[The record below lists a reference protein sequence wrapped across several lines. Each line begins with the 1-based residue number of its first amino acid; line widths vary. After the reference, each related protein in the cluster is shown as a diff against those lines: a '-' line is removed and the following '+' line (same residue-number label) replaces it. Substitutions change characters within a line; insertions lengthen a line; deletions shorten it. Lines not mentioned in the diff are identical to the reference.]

1 MLAVHLENLLF
12 LLLLV
17 VAGLFQLLGRAA
29 RKGSA
34 DEEKPKSTPLPKARK
49 PIPRAPIESD
59 QERIRKFLEALGQ
72 PPASRPPPPVVARTD
87 IPARPLAPVQP
98 PTAHLPPPWKVTR
111 EERRKRRVILRESP
125 PLSTETRTKEIVT
138 REIAAAQTFEIHEG
152 PLPVEPP
159 PITKT
164 PPEAYATATRGV
176 AKGEEPD
183 RHVPRLLVSTSG
195 LREAIILREILGPP
209 RGLRMQMEFGDGIS

>member
-29 RKGSA
+29 RKRSA
-34 DEEKPKSTPLPKARK
+34 DEEKPISTPSPRVRK
-49 PIPRAPIESD
+49 PIPRAPVEPD

-98 PTAHLPPPWKVTR
+98 PTVHLPSPWKVTR
-111 EERRKRRVILRESP
+111 EERRKRRAILSESP
-125 PLSTETRTKEIVT
+125 PLSTETRTKGIVT
-138 REIAAAQTFEIHEG
+138 REIAGAQTFEIHEG
-152 PLPVEPP
+152 PLPVELP

-164 PPEAYATATRGV
+164 PPEAYATATPGV
-176 AKGEEPD
+176 AKGEELE